1 MKKKKESN
9 CRCLI
14 FFRNTLNNLGDA
26 MKSPLARF
34 KKNDLKTLHLRYIHY
49 KRSNAATS
57 QQ

>member
-14 FFRNTLNNLGDA
+14 FRNTLNNLGDA

-34 KKNDLKTLHLRYIHY
+34 KKNDLKTLHLRYIHN
-49 KRSNAATS
+49 KRSNNATS